1 MATIV
6 TRSGKGSPLTHAE
19 VDSNFTNLNTDKLEL
34 SGGTMTGNLSF
45 GDNDKAIFGAGSDL
59 QIYHDG
65 SASYIDDQGEGPLK
79 IKATD
84 FRIKNAADTKN
95 YLRADDGGAV
105 SVYYDNSQKLATTA
119 TGVDITGTLTSDGL
133 TVDGAVVFDSSAAS
147 ANIVRIDGAVNQN
160 TRLVFRENGTDKWN
174 IGSDAAADFFNIY
187 DSVNS
192 TNRLTVENN
201 GDISFYEDT
210 GTTAKFFWDASAERL
225 GLGTTSPSKEV
236 SIKASGNQ
244 VGISIENTKTTN
256 DDNYVIASVDASSG
270 AHLGSSGD
278 ELQII
283 NTHDGSPDVTGFA
296 MLANDDVILAPSSG
310 NVGIGTSSPS
320 TTLNVNGTS
329 SFGTTSWP
337 TSTVGKSAGRSLVG
351 NEGLSI
357 LWNEATAGAGNAGV
371 LYIGAKSGAGA
382 STMGYAALKGG
393 TENATN
399 LSSFF
404 TVSTTNSTGTLSERL
419 RIASDG
425 SVGIGTTSPSDQL
438 DISGSSPVIRLSDT
452 TDSSYSRI
460 EVYSSDLYLTAD
472 QGGTDSG
479 NMIFRTNGTTER
491 MRIDSSG
498 NVGIGTSSPS
508 SMLYVAGDAK
518 FESGKIIINEVTG
531 ADAYSEIR
539 KTNGGSNFAIS
550 SPESIYMLIDSNN
563 DQTNRSF
570 NVGHNSTGPSGSS
583 TLFTV
588 NESGNVGIGTSS
600 PSEELDINANNATV
614 RLDAASN
621 AKFGNPT
628 LQFLTNTGNV
638 DYINFG
644 DTDDAD
650 VGQIAYAHSA
660 DYMSFRTA
668 ATERMRIDSS
678 GNLLVGRTTDAN
690 TNGLS
695 LLSSGFFRAS
705 TTSTTTGV
713 FNRNTSDGTILAFSK
728 DGSTVGSIGTNG
740 GDLTVGTGDV
750 GLKFNDAVGLI
761 SPWDMTA
768 NAPEDNT
775 IDLGYN
781 NGRFKDLYLS
791 GGIFLG
797 GTGSANK
804 LDDYEEGTFGASL
817 DGASGGSITLKTASN
832 TLSYIKIG
840 SLVHIQGRID
850 VDSVSSPTGSIKLS
864 LPFAAANPSE
874 GSGESVG
881 SVFVFGLASAV
892 TTGFTIRCDKATS
905 NAYIE
910 AYDGT
915 TNQVDATDVQ
925 ANTGFRVGF
934 SYRTS
939 A

>member
-1 MATIV
+1 
-6 TRSGKGSPLTHAE
+6 
-19 VDSNFTNLNTDKLEL
+19 
-34 SGGTMTGNLSF
+34 LSF

-460 EVYSSDLYLTAD
+460 EVYSS
-472 QGGTDSG
+472 
-479 NMIFRTNGTTER
+479 
-491 MRIDSSG
+491 
-498 NVGIGTSSPS
+498 
-508 SMLYVAGDAK
+508 
-518 FESGKIIINEVTG
+518 
-531 ADAYSEIR
+531 
-539 KTNGGSNFAIS
+539 
-550 SPESIYMLIDSNN
+550 
-563 DQTNRSF
+563 
-570 NVGHNSTGPSGSS
+570 
-583 TLFTV
+583 
-588 NESGNVGIGTSS
+588 
-600 PSEELDINANNATV
+600 
-614 RLDAASN
+614 ASN